1 MNREWSWKKTQ
12 IKKKKDLIWEVK
24 IVDKKQILKE
34 TYFLKLSVVYVGIV
48 SFIQIVYSRT
58 LLNSTVI
65 VHRKN

>member
-58 LLNSTVI
+58 LLKSTVI
-65 VHRKN
+65 VHRKS

>member
-1 MNREWSWKKTQ
+1 MVKKENPD
-12 IKKKKDLIWEVK
+12 KKKKDLIWEVK

>member
-12 IKKKKDLIWEVK
+12 IKKDLIWEVK

>member
-1 MNREWSWKKTQ
+1 MTSENWRQ
-12 IKKKKDLIWEVK
+12 
-24 IVDKKQILKE
+24 KQILKE

-48 SFIQIVYSRT
+48 SFIQIVCSRT